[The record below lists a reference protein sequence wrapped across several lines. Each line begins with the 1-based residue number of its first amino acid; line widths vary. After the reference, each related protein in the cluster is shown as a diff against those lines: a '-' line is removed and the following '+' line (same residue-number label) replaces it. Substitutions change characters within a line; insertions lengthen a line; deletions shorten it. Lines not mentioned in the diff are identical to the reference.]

1 MDFDEMTRA
10 VLVDYLRAHLAWK
23 ALPIG
28 PDKVG
33 AKRARDKLHSK
44 VLALA
49 ELCERQQKER

>member
-1 MDFDEMTRA
+1 MNFDETARA
-10 VLVDYLRAHLAWK
+10 ILVDYLQAHLAWK

-44 VLALA
+44 VLELA